1 MSRRQLDVAKL
12 FGSYVDPVTQHYETT
27 WGKLKTSPPA
37 GLTVDTTTVPD
48 SEIDL
53 IGLYVS
59 REIPSGA
66 YALIAGERPQDY
78 WYVLPV
84 TIVVGL
90 IALLF
95 AWALVRA
102 IKRDLLPVRA

>member
-1 MSRRQLDVAKL
+1 VTPDAELDLV
-12 FGSYVDPVTQHYETT
+12 
-27 WGKLKTSPPA
+27 
-37 GLTVDTTTVPD
+37 
-48 SEIDL
+48 
-53 IGLYVS
+53 GLYVP
-59 REIPSGA
+59 RGIPDGA
-66 YALIAGERPQDY
+66 YALITGETPADY

-102 IKRDLLPVRA
+102 IKRDLLPTAPRAA